1 MITAKI
7 IADSVSP
14 VGKRITTFE
23 LEFPR
28 FILAEFNT
36 HRMLSRNS
44 ASSRAIP
51 INKVIEGI
59 QQNPAMPVWWGKNQ
73 PGMQAKEELDDT
85 DSKLY
90 VPGFSATREGIFYD
104 KKTWT
109 DREYAKC
116 LWLDA
121 RDSAISY
128 AKRLSD
134 LGLHK
139 QIVNR
144 ILEPWVTT
152 KVVATAT
159 DWDNFFFLRNHED
172 AQPEIH
178 VLAEIMVDLYYKNTP
193 QLLNYGEWHLP
204 YVDYQDGL
212 YFSGGELISLEDGK
226 KVSAS
231 LCAQTS
237 YRKSDESVSK
247 ACNVYERLV
256 GSSPKHS
263 SPFEHQATPLEDSN
277 AVSGNL
283 RGWRQLR
290 KDISEETCVNYLEKS
305 FAAVEINS

>member
-23 LEFPR
+23 LEFPK
-28 FILAEFNT
+28 FLVAEFNT
-36 HRMLSRNS
+36 HRMISRNS

-59 QQNPAMPVWWGKNQ
+59 QKNPVIPVWWGKNQ
-73 PGMQAKEELDDT
+73 SGMQAKEELDD
-85 DSKLY
+85 
-90 VPGFSATREGIFYD
+90 AE
-104 KKTWT
+104 KKHNFVALNSRGKFDIVKIS
-109 DREYAKC
+109 DREHAKN
-116 LWLDA
+116 LWLQA
-121 RDSAISY
+121 RDSAIEY
-128 AKRLSD
+128 ANRLSD

-144 ILEPWVTT
+144 ILEPWVVT

-178 VLAEIMVDLYYKNTP
+178 VLAEIMVNLYYGNTP

-237 YRKSDESVSK
+237 YRKADESVSK

-290 KDISEETCVNYLEKS
+290 KDISEETCTNYLEKS